1 MKKRNLHIEIVSR
14 NQDTNDLEYWQTKTP
29 EERFAAAEELRRHFY
44 IIQGYTEIPR
54 IKKVITIRKRN
65 ADPC

>member
-1 MKKRNLHIEIVSR
+1 MKNRNLHIEITRR
-14 NQDTNDLEYWQTKTP
+14 NEPSNDLEYWQSKTP

-44 IIQGYTEIPR
+44 VMQGYTEIPR

-65 ADPC
+65 ADTF